1 MLERIILLSGP
12 VSSGKSALAR
22 DLAERYGMSI
32 CKTREL
38 LQDRIPK
45 GLIANRKTLQ
55 EGGDRLDV
63 RSRGRW
69 VREAVSAKLREMP
82 STSAII
88 VDSVRIAEQ
97 IQAIRDAFGPIVIH
111 IHLTAPIEELRR
123 RYEERRKSRIE
134 TQFDYSEVREN
145 KTEQEIETLAQIAD
159 VVIDTNRCTGEDVLM
174 RGTRHLKVRTG
185 SGTGYVDVIIGGQY
199 GSEGKG
205 QIASYLAREYDLL
218 IRVGGPNAGHKVYEE
233 PEPYPHHQLPSG
245 TRKSAARLLLGPG
258 AVISMPQLL
267 KEIADCKVDAER
279 LSIDQNAMIISDN
292 DVEREGMLV
301 QGIGSTGQGVGAATA
316 RRILERTPSTRLA
329 RDIPELQ
336 PYLGNALEI
345 LEDVFSKNGKVMLE
359 GTQGTGLSLYH
370 GSYPYVT
377 SRDTTVAGCLAE
389 AGIPPTRV
397 RKVVMVCRTYPI
409 RVANPKGGT
418 SGPITQEILWKVVA
432 ERSGKSLKEIRQT
445 EKTTTT
451 HRRRR
456 VGEFDWALLCRSALL
471 NGPTDIVLT
480 FTDYLSKANGSAK
493 RFEQLTPETIN
504 FIVEVERVAGA
515 PVSLISTGFS
525 HRSIIDRRSW

>member
-1 MLERIILLSGP
+1 MVERVILLSGP
-12 VSSGKSALAR
+12 VSSGKSALAGG
-22 DLAERYGMSI
+22 LAKRYGMSV
-32 CKTREL
+32 CKTSEL
-38 LQDRIPK
+38 LQRRVPK
-45 GLIANRKTLQ
+45 GLAANRKVLQ
-55 EGGDRLDV
+55 SEGDRLDV
-63 RSRGRW
+63 RTRGRW
-69 VREAVSAKLREMP
+69 VLEAMSAKLREMP
-82 STSAII
+82 STSAVI
-88 VDSVRIAEQ
+88 VESVRIAEQ
-97 IQAIRDAFGPIVIH
+97 IQAIREAFGPIVVH

-123 RYEERRKSRIE
+123 RYEERRKSRTE
-134 TQFDYSEVREN
+134 TRFDYSEVREN

-159 VVIDTNRCTGEDVLM
+159 IVINTNRCTEEDVL
-174 RGTRHLKVRTG
+174 TRTTSHLKVRTG
-185 SGTGYVDVIIGGQY
+185 SGAGYVDVIIGGQY

-245 TRKSAARLLLGPG
+245 TRKSEAQLLLGPG
-258 AVISMPQLL
+258 AVISIPQLL

-279 LSIDQNAMIISDN
+279 LCIDRNAMIISND

-316 RRILERTPSTRLA
+316 RRILERIPSTRLA
-329 RDIPELQ
+329 HDIPELQ
-336 PYLGNALEI
+336 PYLGNALEV
-345 LEDVFSKNGKVMLE
+345 LEDAFSKNEKVMLE

-377 SRDTTVAGCLAE
+377 SRDTTVVGCLAE
-389 AGIPPTRV
+389 AGIPPNRV

-409 RVANPKGGT
+409 RVANPKDGT
-418 SGPITQEILWKVVA
+418 SGPMAQEIPWKVIA
-432 ERSGKSLKEIRQT
+432 ERSGKSLEEIRKI
-445 EKTTTT
+445 ERTTTT

-456 VGEFDWALLCRSALL
+456 VGEFDWALLRRSALL
-471 NGPTDIVLT
+471 NGPTDIALT
-480 FTDYLSKANGSAK
+480 FTDYLSKANESAK

-525 HRSIIDRRSW
+525 HRSVIDRRSW